1 MTLQNYAFFHR
12 RPTSAL
18 PFCDKCGL
26 SPSHGKSDSRYRNFR
41 EPNLS
46 HNPQTTYFCSDK
58 TKKDMNHLTTIWIL
72 TVGCLFLIFLFR
84 SIQKMRKE
92 TGHGQI
98 FEIGNEN
105 VYDEYDD
112 DEQ

>member
-1 MTLQNYAFFHR
+1 
-12 RPTSAL
+12 
-18 PFCDKCGL
+18 
-26 SPSHGKSDSRYRNFR
+26 
-41 EPNLS
+41 
-46 HNPQTTYFCSDK
+46 
-58 TKKDMNHLTTIWIL
+58 MNHLTTIWIL